1 MFLPRQIPADMM
13 FAISAIFVGGLWFM
27 FREGGGKIQN
37 IVLEKHNT
45 RYVRSAT
52 IIDAV
57 YWVILFFF
65 KELNDIPMS
74 TTWVFVGLLCGREL
88 AMATMT
94 GKEKFKVV
102 FPLIGK
108 DFLKNDGR
116 TCCFCW
122 SSLIY
127 SLCNRTKRALKILKP
142 A

>member
-1 MFLPRQIPADMM
+1 MFVA
-13 FAISAIFVGGLWFM
+13 GLWYM

-52 IIDAV
+52 IIDGV
-57 YWVILFFF
+57 YWIILFFF

-94 GKEKFKVV
+94 GKRKVQSYS
-102 FPLIGK
+102 LWIGK
-108 DFLKNDGR
+108 DFLKMMVGLAFQLELYCQY
-116 TCCFCW
+116 TT
-122 SSLIY
+122 L
-127 SLCNRTKRALKILKP
+127 
-142 A
+142 

>member
-1 MFLPRQIPADMM
+1 MGSYGND
-13 FAISAIFVGGLWFM
+13 SVVFVAGLAFM
-27 FREGGGKIQN
+27 FREGGGKIQQ

-57 YWVILFFF
+57 YWLILWFL

-94 GKEKFKVV
+94 GKEKFKTV
-102 FPLIGK
+102 FPLVTK
-108 DFLKNDGR
+108 DFIKMMIGLG
-116 TCCFCW
+116 
-122 SSLIY
+122 
-127 SLCNRTKRALKILKP
+127 AHQ
-142 A
+142 